1 MHPVSEIIR
10 KRRAVFEGAFTGGEI
25 PQAILNEILENA
37 NWAPTHKLTE
47 PWRFILYSGEAR
59 QELSEIVGGA
69 FKKFTPEDAFSE
81 IKWRKIA
88 QKPLQASATIV
99 LLMQRD
105 PKASLPEWEE
115 EAAVA
120 CAIQNMWLTCAAYHI
135 GAYWSSP
142 GFLVN
147 HGRELFDLPEDQS
160 LLGLLYM
167 GTVADDYW
175 PTGERGDWQDK
186 VVFRR

>member
-10 KRRAVFEGAFTGGEI
+10 SRRAVFEGSYTGEEI
-25 PQAILNEILENA
+25 PATVLDEILENA
-37 NWAPTHKLTE
+37 NWAPTHKRTE
-47 PWRFILYSGEAR
+47 PWRFIVYTGQAR
-59 QELSEIVGGA
+59 QELSDLVGGA
-69 FKKFTPEDAFSE
+69 FKKFTPPDAFSE
-81 IKWRKIA
+81 IKWQKIA

-105 PKASLPEWEE
+105 PKLSLPEWEE
-115 EAAVA
+115 QAAVA
-120 CAIQNMWLTCAAYHI
+120 CAVQNMWLTCTAYRI

-147 HGRELFDLPEDQS
+147 HGQELFDLPNGQS

-167 GTVADDYW
+167 GTTREGQW
-175 PTGERGDWQDK
+175 PAGERGDWQEK
-186 VVFRR
+186 VVFKE